1 MVCMLVLFVS
11 LFCFACREAEEPY
24 STPPTTTSTTTVTT
38 TNSTS
43 SAARNT
49 TSEKDTTTVV
59 TKKPTT
65 TTQTQLIST
74 TTTATT
80 TTLPLWKQLFSFQI
94 KREKDKY
101 DAFSLVNIDC
111 DDIPEL
117 FMKGTNG
124 HVMFAWRNTGENKHA
139 IIQQKLQKDNGAYYI
154 PKSGRFMNVYVDG
167 DHMTMK
173 VYELTAER
181 GFVEVF
187 TGYEYTYLMEDGTK
201 EAVYY
206 IAGNIEPL
214 SKEIYAAAVDEVFNI
229 SDAVSLKNGLAS
241 AEEIKKKIQAW

>member
-1 MVCMLVLFVS
+1 MACVLTLFMS
-11 LFCFACREAEEPY
+11 LFCFACREAKEPH
-24 STPPTTTSTTTVTT
+24 STPPTITSATTVTT
-38 TNSTS
+38 TTSTS
-43 SAARNT
+43 SAARST
-49 TSEKDTTTVV
+49 TSKKDTTAVA
-59 TKKPTT
+59 TKKSTT
-65 TTQTQLIST
+65 TTQTQLTST
-74 TTTATT
+74 TTTT
-80 TTLPLWKQLFSFQI
+80 TTLPLWKQLFSFKI
-94 KREKDKY
+94 KQEKDKY
-101 DAFSLVNIDC
+101 DAFSLVDVDS

-139 IIQQKLQKDNGAYYI
+139 IIQQKLHQDNGAYYI

-214 SKEIYAAAVDEVFNI
+214 SKEIYAATVDEVFNI
-229 SDAVSLKNGLAS
+229 SDAISLKDELVS
-241 AEEIKKKIQAW
+241 AEEINNKLKAW